1 MHPGRIDVIGGGA
14 LVLDRIMQK
23 TGITEVVVSERDILD
38 GIARDL
44 AK

>member
-1 MHPGRIDVIGGGA
+1 
-14 LVLDRIMQK
+14 VLDRIMQK